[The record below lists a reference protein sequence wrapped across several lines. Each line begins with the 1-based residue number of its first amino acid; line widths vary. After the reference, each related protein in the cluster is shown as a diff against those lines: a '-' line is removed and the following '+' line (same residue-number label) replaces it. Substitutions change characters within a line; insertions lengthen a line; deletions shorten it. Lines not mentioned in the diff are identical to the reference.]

1 MDDEIKFFDPKDEGT
16 AWLVSLMFNRI
27 KHCLLWRPSKMTFVT
42 HGKAKIDI
50 SVDDVVAND
59 RIMDSIK
66 AGRYEHWESMFA
78 RKVVQPTD
86 RILEL
91 GAGLGFVSTA
101 VCTHTKPDHYTAVE
115 ADERLIPHIHRTH
128 KRNKI
133 KNVNVVQG
141 AFVSSPEALETGYVE
156 FGVAKAF
163 WGSGIDKAGQGKV
176 TTVRVPT
183 HDISEHIR
191 ENRINMLISDIEGGE
206 LDLFRHLDFG
216 PLNRIIMEIHP
227 KVFGLEG
234 VREIFQILDRND
246 FVYDAQSGHGAVV
259 TFTRV

>member
-1 MDDEIKFFDPKDEGT
+1 MK
-16 AWLVSLMFNRI
+16 
-27 KHCLLWRPSKMTFVT
+27 FVT

-50 SVDDVVAND
+50 SVDKIVANE
-59 RIMDSIK
+59 RIMDSIR
-66 AGRYEHWESMFA
+66 AGRYEHWEAMFA
-78 RKVVQPTD
+78 KKVVQPND

-101 VCTHTKPDHYTAVE
+101 VCSHTQPEQYTAVE
-115 ADERLIPHIHRTH
+115 ADERLIPHINRTH

-133 KNVNVVQG
+133 KGVDVIQG
-141 AFVSSPEALETGYVE
+141 AFVSNPETLQTGYVE

-163 WGSGIDKAGQGKV
+163 WGSGIDKAGHNKA
-176 TTVRVPT
+176 TTVRVPA
-183 HDISEHIR
+183 HDISKYIR
-191 ENRINMLISDIEGGE
+191 DNRVNILISDIEGGE

-216 PLNRIIMEIHP
+216 PLSRIIMEIHP

-234 VREIFQILDRND
+234 VREIFQILDRNN